1 MLIPEKPDNEPQR
14 IADLHS
20 LHILD
25 TVAEERFDRVT
36 RLARRLFDVPIA
48 LVSLVDEDRQWFKSC
63 FGLDVSE
70 TDRDISFCGHAILG
84 ADTLIVEDASQDARF
99 ADNPLVT
106 GAPHIRFYAGV
117 PLFYEDKSCLG
128 TLCIIDTKPRTLNEE
143 ERLDLIDLAKMAE
156 RELAATHSASIDDL
170 TQISN
175 RRGFMTLA
183 KKSMAYCE
191 VGDYPYSIAYLDLN
205 GFKPI
210 NDQFGHQEGD
220 LALKAFADTMKK
232 SFRESDVFARIGGDE
247 FVVFMSGAS
256 RSVAQIAIKRFA
268 EAIEQYNQKAN
279 RGYDLSFCAGIV
291 AVVPNSNIS
300 LEDLLSQADTAM
312 YDEKSKRKKRTHNP
326 PS

>member
-1 MLIPEKPDNEPQR
+1 MQTPEKPDNEPQR

-25 TVAEERFDRVT
+25 TAAEERFDRVT
-36 RLARRLFDVPIA
+36 RIARRLFDVPIA

-63 FGLDVSE
+63 FGLNASE
-70 TDRDISFCGHAILG
+70 TPRDISFCGHAILG
-84 ADTLIVEDASQDARF
+84 TDALIVEDASLDARF

-106 GAPHIRFYAGV
+106 GEPHIRFYAGV
-117 PLFYEDKSCLG
+117 PLTFEHSSCLG
-128 TLCIIDTKPRTLNEE
+128 TLCIIDSKPRTLNED

-156 RELAATHSASIDDL
+156 RELAATHSAAIDDL

-210 NDQFGHQEGD
+210 NDRFGHQEGD
-220 LALKAFADTMKK
+220 HALKAFADTMKK
-232 SFRESDVFARIGGDE
+232 SFRESDVFARLGGDE

-256 RSVAQIAIKRFA
+256 RSVAQIAIQRFT
-268 EAIEQYNQKAN
+268 EALQRYNQSAN

-291 AVVPNSNIS
+291 SVEPDANIS
-300 LEDLLSQADTAM
+300 LDELLSQADKAM
-312 YDEKSKRKKRTHNP
+312 YQQKGNKTPRS
-326 PS
+326 

>member
-1 MLIPEKPDNEPQR
+1 MQTPEKPDNEPQR

-25 TVAEERFDRVT
+25 TAAEERFDRVT
-36 RLARRLFDVPIA
+36 RIARRLFDVPIA

-63 FGLDVSE
+63 FGLNASE
-70 TDRDISFCGHAILG
+70 TPRDISFCGHAILG
-84 ADTLIVEDASQDARF
+84 TDTLIVGDASLDARF

-106 GAPHIRFYAGV
+106 GEPHIRFYAGV
-117 PLFYEDKSCLG
+117 PLMFEHSSCLG
-128 TLCIIDTKPRTLNEE
+128 TLCIIDSKPRTLNED

-156 RELAATHSASIDDL
+156 RELAATHSAAIDDL

-210 NDQFGHQEGD
+210 NDRFGHQEGD
-220 LALKAFADTMKK
+220 RALKAFADTMKK
-232 SFRESDVFARIGGDE
+232 SFRESDVFARLGGDE

-256 RSVAQIAIKRFA
+256 RSVAQIAIQRFT
-268 EAIEQYNQKAN
+268 EALQRYNQSAN

-291 AVVPNSNIS
+291 SVEPDANIS
-300 LEDLLSQADTAM
+300 LDELLSQADKAM
-312 YDEKSKRKKRTHNP
+312 YQQKGNKTPRS
-326 PS
+326 

>member
-1 MLIPEKPDNEPQR
+1 MQTPKKPDNEPQR

-20 LHILD
+20 LNILD
-25 TVAEERFDRVT
+25 TAAEERFDRVT
-36 RLARRLFDVPIA
+36 RIARRLFDVPIA

-63 FGLDVSE
+63 FGLNASE
-70 TDRDISFCGHAILG
+70 TPRDISFCGHAILG

-99 ADNPLVT
+99 ADNPLVA
-106 GAPHIRFYAGV
+106 GEPHIRFYAGV
-117 PLFYEDKSCLG
+117 PLMFEHSSCLG
-128 TLCIIDTKPRTLNEE
+128 TLCIIDTKPRTLNED

-232 SFRESDVFARIGGDE
+232 SFRESDVFARLGGDE

-256 RSVAQIAIKRFA
+256 RAVAQIAIQRFT
-268 EAIEQYNQKAN
+268 EALQRYNQSAN

-291 AVVPNSNIS
+291 SVEPDANIS
-300 LEDLLSQADTAM
+300 LDELLSQADKAM
-312 YDEKSKRKKRTHNP
+312 YQQKGNKTPRS
-326 PS
+326 

>member
-1 MLIPEKPDNEPQR
+1 MQTPEKPDNEPQR

-25 TVAEERFDRVT
+25 TAAEERFDRIT
-36 RLARRLFDVPIA
+36 RIARRLFDVPIA

-63 FGLDVSE
+63 IGLNASE
-70 TDRDISFCGHAILG
+70 TPRDISFCGHAILG
-84 ADTLIVEDASQDARF
+84 TDTLIVEDASQDARF

-106 GAPHIRFYAGV
+106 GEPHIRFYAGV
-117 PLFYEDKSCLG
+117 PLMFEHSSFLG
-128 TLCIIDTKPRTLNEE
+128 TLCIIDSKPRTLNED

-156 RELAATHSASIDDL
+156 RELAATHSAAIDDL

-191 VGDYPYSIAYLDLN
+191 VGGYPYSIAYLDLN

-232 SFRESDVFARIGGDE
+232 SFRESDVFARLGGDE

-256 RSVAQIAIKRFA
+256 RSVAQVAIKRFS
-268 EAIEQYNQKAN
+268 EAIEQYNHAAN

-291 AVVPNSNIS
+291 AVDPNSNIS
-300 LEDLLSQADTAM
+300 LDDLLCQADSAM
-312 YDEKSKRKKRTHNP
+312 YDEKSKIKK
-326 PS
+326 SS

>member
-1 MLIPEKPDNEPQR
+1 MQTPEKPDNEPQR

-25 TVAEERFDRVT
+25 TAAEERFDRVT
-36 RLARRLFDVPIA
+36 RIARRLFDVPIA

-63 FGLDVSE
+63 FGLNASE
-70 TDRDISFCGHAILG
+70 TPRDISFCGHAILG
-84 ADTLIVEDASQDARF
+84 TDALIVEDASLDARF

-106 GAPHIRFYAGV
+106 GEPHIRFYAGV
-117 PLFYEDKSCLG
+117 PLTFEHSSCLG
-128 TLCIIDTKPRTLNEE
+128 TLCIIDSKPRTLNED

-156 RELAATHSASIDDL
+156 RELAATHSAAIDDL

-210 NDQFGHQEGD
+210 NDRFGHQEGD

-232 SFRESDVFARIGGDE
+232 SFRESDVFARLGGDE

-256 RSVAQIAIKRFA
+256 RSVAQIAIQRFT
-268 EAIEQYNQKAN
+268 EALQRYNQSAN

-291 AVVPNSNIS
+291 SVEPDANIS
-300 LEDLLSQADTAM
+300 LDELLSQADKAM
-312 YDEKSKRKKRTHNP
+312 YQQKGNKTPRS
-326 PS
+326 

>member
-1 MLIPEKPDNEPQR
+1 MQTPKKPDNEPQR

-20 LHILD
+20 LNILD
-25 TVAEERFDRVT
+25 TAAEERFDRVT
-36 RLARRLFDVPIA
+36 RIARRLFDVPIA

-63 FGLDVSE
+63 FGLNASE
-70 TDRDISFCGHAILG
+70 TPRDISFCGHAILG

-106 GAPHIRFYAGV
+106 SEPHIRFYAGV
-117 PLFYEDKSCLG
+117 PLMFEHSSCLG
-128 TLCIIDTKPRTLNEE
+128 TLCIIDTKPRTLNED

-220 LALKAFADTMKK
+220 FALKAFADTMKK
-232 SFRESDVFARIGGDE
+232 SFRESDVFARLGGDE

-256 RSVAQIAIKRFA
+256 RSVAQIAIQRFT
-268 EAIEQYNQKAN
+268 EALQRYNHSAN

-291 AVVPNSNIS
+291 SVEPDANIS
-300 LEDLLSQADTAM
+300 LDELLSQADKAM
-312 YDEKSKRKKRTHNP
+312 YQQKGNKTPRS
-326 PS
+326 

>member
-1 MLIPEKPDNEPQR
+1 MQTPEKPDNEPQR

-25 TVAEERFDRVT
+25 TAAEERFDRIT
-36 RLARRLFDVPIA
+36 RIARRLFDVPIA

-63 FGLDVSE
+63 IGLNASE
-70 TDRDISFCGHAILG
+70 TPRDISFCGHAILG
-84 ADTLIVEDASQDARF
+84 TDTLIVEDASLDARF

-106 GAPHIRFYAGV
+106 GEPHIRFYAGV
-117 PLFYEDKSCLG
+117 PLMFEHSSCLG
-128 TLCIIDTKPRTLNEE
+128 TLCIIDSKPRTLNED

-156 RELAATHSASIDDL
+156 RELAATHSAAIDDL

-191 VGDYPYSIAYLDLN
+191 VGGYPYSIAYLDLN

-220 LALKAFADTMKK
+220 RALKAFADTMKK
-232 SFRESDVFARIGGDE
+232 SFRESDVFARLGGDE

-256 RSVAQIAIKRFA
+256 RSVAQVAIKRFS
-268 EAIEQYNQKAN
+268 EAIEQYNHAAN

-291 AVVPNSNIS
+291 AVDPNSNIS
-300 LEDLLSQADTAM
+300 LDDLLCQADSAM
-312 YDEKSKRKKRTHNP
+312 YDEKSKIKK
-326 PS
+326 SS

>member
-1 MLIPEKPDNEPQR
+1 MQTPEKPDNEPQR

-25 TVAEERFDRVT
+25 TAAEERFDRVT
-36 RLARRLFDVPIA
+36 RIARRLFDVPIA

-63 FGLDVSE
+63 FGLNASE
-70 TDRDISFCGHAILG
+70 TPRDISFCGHAILG
-84 ADTLIVEDASQDARF
+84 TDTLIVEDASQDARF

-106 GAPHIRFYAGV
+106 GEPHIRFYAGV
-117 PLFYEDKSCLG
+117 PLMFEHSSCLG
-128 TLCIIDTKPRTLNEE
+128 TLCIIDSKPRTLNED

-156 RELAATHSASIDDL
+156 RELAATHSAAIDDL

-191 VGDYPYSIAYLDLN
+191 VGVYPYSIAYLDLN

-210 NDQFGHQEGD
+210 NDRFGHQEGD
-220 LALKAFADTMKK
+220 RALKAFADTMKK
-232 SFRESDVFARIGGDE
+232 SFRESDVFARLGGDE

-256 RSVAQIAIKRFA
+256 RSVAQIAIQRFT
-268 EAIEQYNQKAN
+268 EALQRYNQSAN

-291 AVVPNSNIS
+291 SVEPDANIS
-300 LEDLLSQADTAM
+300 LDELLSQADKAM
-312 YDEKSKRKKRTHNP
+312 YQQKGNKTPRS
-326 PS
+326 

>member
-1 MLIPEKPDNEPQR
+1 MQTPEKPDNEPQR

-25 TVAEERFDRVT
+25 TAAEERFDRVT
-36 RLARRLFDVPIA
+36 RIARRLFDVPIA

-63 FGLDVSE
+63 FGLNASE
-70 TDRDISFCGHAILG
+70 TPRDISFCGHAILG
-84 ADTLIVEDASQDARF
+84 TDTLIVEDASLDARF

-106 GAPHIRFYAGV
+106 GEPHIRFYAGV
-117 PLFYEDKSCLG
+117 PLMFEHSSCLG
-128 TLCIIDTKPRTLNEE
+128 TLCIIDSKPRTLNED

-156 RELAATHSASIDDL
+156 RELAATHSAAIDDL

-220 LALKAFADTMKK
+220 RALKAFADTMKK
-232 SFRESDVFARIGGDE
+232 SFRESDVFARLGGDE

-256 RSVAQIAIKRFA
+256 RSVAQIAIQRFT
-268 EAIEQYNQKAN
+268 EALQRYNQSAN

-291 AVVPNSNIS
+291 SVEPDANIS
-300 LEDLLSQADTAM
+300 LDELLSQADKAM
-312 YDEKSKRKKRTHNP
+312 YQQKGNKTPRS
-326 PS
+326 

>member
-1 MLIPEKPDNEPQR
+1 MQTPKKPDNEPQR

-20 LHILD
+20 LNILD
-25 TVAEERFDRVT
+25 TAAEERFDRVT
-36 RLARRLFDVPIA
+36 RIARRLFDVPIA

-63 FGLDVSE
+63 FGLNASE
-70 TDRDISFCGHAILG
+70 TPRDISFCGHAILG

-106 GAPHIRFYAGV
+106 SEPHIRFYAGV
-117 PLFYEDKSCLG
+117 PLMFEHSSCLG
-128 TLCIIDTKPRTLNEE
+128 TLCIIDTKPRTLNED

-232 SFRESDVFARIGGDE
+232 SFRESDVFARLGGDE

-256 RSVAQIAIKRFA
+256 RSVAQIAIQRFT
-268 EAIEQYNQKAN
+268 EALQRYNQSAN

-291 AVVPNSNIS
+291 SVEPDANIS
-300 LEDLLSQADTAM
+300 LDELLSQADKAM
-312 YDEKSKRKKRTHNP
+312 YQQKGNKTPRS
-326 PS
+326 

>member
-1 MLIPEKPDNEPQR
+1 MQTPEKPDNEPQR

-20 LHILD
+20 LNILD
-25 TVAEERFDRVT
+25 TAAEERFDRVT
-36 RLARRLFDVPIA
+36 RIARRLFDVPIA

-63 FGLDVSE
+63 FGLNASE
-70 TDRDISFCGHAILG
+70 TPRDISFCGHAILG

-106 GAPHIRFYAGV
+106 GEPHIRFYAGV
-117 PLFYEDKSCLG
+117 PLMFEHSSCLG
-128 TLCIIDTKPRTLNEE
+128 TLCIIDIKPRTLNED

-210 NDQFGHQEGD
+210 NDRFGHQEGD

-232 SFRESDVFARIGGDE
+232 SFRESDVFARLGGDE

-256 RSVAQIAIKRFA
+256 RSVAQIAIQRFT
-268 EAIEQYNQKAN
+268 EALQRYNQSAN

-291 AVVPNSNIS
+291 SVEPNANIS
-300 LEDLLSQADTAM
+300 LDELLSQADKAM
-312 YDEKSKRKKRTHNP
+312 YQQKGNKTPRS
-326 PS
+326 

>member
-1 MLIPEKPDNEPQR
+1 MQTPEKPDNEPQR

-25 TVAEERFDRVT
+25 TAAEERFDRVT
-36 RLARRLFDVPIA
+36 RIARRLFDVPIA

-63 FGLDVSE
+63 FGLNASE
-70 TDRDISFCGHAILG
+70 TPRDISFCGHAILG
-84 ADTLIVEDASQDARF
+84 TDTLIVEDASQDARF

-106 GAPHIRFYAGV
+106 GEPHIRFYAGV
-117 PLFYEDKSCLG
+117 PLMFEHSSCLG
-128 TLCIIDTKPRTLNEE
+128 TLCIIDSKPRTLNED

-156 RELAATHSASIDDL
+156 RELAATHSAAIDDL

-210 NDQFGHQEGD
+210 NDRFGHQEGD
-220 LALKAFADTMKK
+220 RALKAFADTMKK
-232 SFRESDVFARIGGDE
+232 SFRESDVFARLGGDE

-256 RSVAQIAIKRFA
+256 RSVAQIAIQRFT
-268 EAIEQYNQKAN
+268 EALQRYNQSAN

-291 AVVPNSNIS
+291 SVEPDANIS
-300 LEDLLSQADTAM
+300 LDELLSQADKAM
-312 YDEKSKRKKRTHNP
+312 YQQKGNKTPRS
-326 PS
+326 

>member
-1 MLIPEKPDNEPQR
+1 MQTPKKPDNEPQR

-25 TVAEERFDRVT
+25 TAAEERFDRIT
-36 RLARRLFDVPIA
+36 RIARRLFDVPIA

-63 FGLDVSE
+63 IGLNASE
-70 TDRDISFCGHAILG
+70 TPRDISFCGHAILG
-84 ADTLIVEDASQDARF
+84 TDTLIVEDASQDARF

-106 GAPHIRFYAGV
+106 GEPHIRFYAGV
-117 PLFYEDKSCLG
+117 PLMFEHSSCLG
-128 TLCIIDTKPRTLNEE
+128 TLCIIDSKPRTLNED

-156 RELAATHSASIDDL
+156 RELAATHSAAIDDL

-191 VGDYPYSIAYLDLN
+191 VGGYPYSIAYLDLN

-232 SFRESDVFARIGGDE
+232 SFRESDVFARLGGDE

-256 RSVAQIAIKRFA
+256 RSVAQVAIKRFS
-268 EAIEQYNQKAN
+268 EAIEQYNHAAN

-291 AVVPNSNIS
+291 AVDPNSNIS
-300 LEDLLSQADTAM
+300 LDDLLCQADSAM
-312 YDEKSKRKKRTHNP
+312 YDEKSKIKK
-326 PS
+326 SS

>member
-1 MLIPEKPDNEPQR
+1 MQTPEKPDNEPQR

-25 TVAEERFDRVT
+25 TAAEERFDRVT
-36 RLARRLFDVPIA
+36 RIARRLFDVPIA

-63 FGLDVSE
+63 FGLNVSE
-70 TDRDISFCGHAILG
+70 TPRDISFCGHAILG
-84 ADTLIVEDASQDARF
+84 TDALIVEDASLDARF

-106 GAPHIRFYAGV
+106 GEPHIRFYAGV
-117 PLFYEDKSCLG
+117 PLTFEHSSCLG
-128 TLCIIDTKPRTLNEE
+128 TLCIIDSKPRTLNED

-156 RELAATHSASIDDL
+156 RELAATHSAAIDDL

-210 NDQFGHQEGD
+210 NDRFGHQEGD
-220 LALKAFADTMKK
+220 RALKAFADTMKK
-232 SFRESDVFARIGGDE
+232 SFRESDVFARLGGDE

-256 RSVAQIAIKRFA
+256 RSVAQIAIQRFT
-268 EAIEQYNQKAN
+268 EALQRYNQSAN

-291 AVVPNSNIS
+291 SVEPDANIS
-300 LEDLLSQADTAM
+300 LDELLSQADKAM
-312 YDEKSKRKKRTHNP
+312 YQQKGNKTPRS
-326 PS
+326 

>member
-1 MLIPEKPDNEPQR
+1 MQTPEKPDNEPQR

-20 LHILD
+20 LNILD
-25 TVAEERFDRVT
+25 TAAEERFDRIT
-36 RLARRLFDVPIA
+36 RIARRLFDVPIA

-70 TDRDISFCGHAILG
+70 TPRDISFCGHAILG

-106 GAPHIRFYAGV
+106 GEPHIRFYAGV
-117 PLFYEDKSCLG
+117 PLMFEHSSCLG

-156 RELAATHSASIDDL
+156 RELAATYSASIDDL

-232 SFRESDVFARIGGDE
+232 SFRESDVFARLGGDE

-256 RSVAQIAIKRFA
+256 RSVAQIAIQRFT
-268 EAIEQYNQKAN
+268 EALQRYNQSAN

-291 AVVPNSNIS
+291 SVEPDANIS
-300 LEDLLSQADTAM
+300 LDELLSQADKAM
-312 YDEKSKRKKRTHNP
+312 YQQKGNKTPRS
-326 PS
+326 

>member
-1 MLIPEKPDNEPQR
+1 MQTPEKPDNEPQR

-25 TVAEERFDRVT
+25 TAAEERFDRVT
-36 RLARRLFDVPIA
+36 RIARRLFDVPIA

-63 FGLDVSE
+63 FGLNASE
-70 TDRDISFCGHAILG
+70 TPRDISFCGHAILG
-84 ADTLIVEDASQDARF
+84 TDALIVEDASLDARF

-106 GAPHIRFYAGV
+106 GEPHIRFYAGV
-117 PLFYEDKSCLG
+117 PLTFEHSSCLG
-128 TLCIIDTKPRTLNEE
+128 TLCIIDSKPRTLNED

-156 RELAATHSASIDDL
+156 RELAAIDDL

-210 NDQFGHQEGD
+210 NDRFGHQEGD

-232 SFRESDVFARIGGDE
+232 SFRESDVFARLGGDE

-256 RSVAQIAIKRFA
+256 RSVAQIAIQRFT
-268 EAIEQYNQKAN
+268 EALQRYNQSAN

-291 AVVPNSNIS
+291 SVEPDANIS
-300 LEDLLSQADTAM
+300 LDELLSQADKAM
-312 YDEKSKRKKRTHNP
+312 YQQKGNKTPRS
-326 PS
+326 

>member
-1 MLIPEKPDNEPQR
+1 MQTPKKPDNEPQR

-20 LHILD
+20 LNILD
-25 TVAEERFDRVT
+25 TAAEERFDRVT
-36 RLARRLFDVPIA
+36 RIARRLFDVPIA

-63 FGLDVSE
+63 FGLNASE
-70 TDRDISFCGHAILG
+70 TPRDISFCGHAILG

-106 GAPHIRFYAGV
+106 YEPHIRFYAGV
-117 PLFYEDKSCLG
+117 PLMFEHSSCLG
-128 TLCIIDTKPRTLNEE
+128 TLCIIDTKPRTLNED

-210 NDQFGHQEGD
+210 NDRFGHQEGD

-232 SFRESDVFARIGGDE
+232 SFRESDVFARLGGDE

-291 AVVPNSNIS
+291 SVEPNANIS
-300 LEDLLSQADTAM
+300 LDELLSQADKAM
-312 YDEKSKRKKRTHNP
+312 YQQKGNKTPRS
-326 PS
+326 

>member
-1 MLIPEKPDNEPQR
+1 MQTPEKPDNEPQR

-25 TVAEERFDRVT
+25 TAAEERFDRVT
-36 RLARRLFDVPIA
+36 RIARRLFDVPIA

-63 FGLDVSE
+63 FGLNASE
-70 TDRDISFCGHAILG
+70 TPRDISFCGHAILG
-84 ADTLIVEDASQDARF
+84 TDTLIVEDASQDERF

-106 GAPHIRFYAGV
+106 GTPHIRFYAGV

-128 TLCIIDTKPRTLNEE
+128 TLCIIDSKPRTLNAE

-156 RELAATHSASIDDL
+156 RELAATHSAAIDDL

-191 VGDYPYSIAYLDLN
+191 VGGYPYSIAYLDLN

-210 NDQFGHQEGD
+210 NDRFGHQEGD

-232 SFRESDVFARIGGDE
+232 SFRESDVFARLGGDE

-256 RSVAQIAIKRFA
+256 RSVAQIAIQRFT
-268 EAIEQYNQKAN
+268 EALQRYNQSAN

-291 AVVPNSNIS
+291 SVEPDANIS
-300 LEDLLSQADTAM
+300 LDELLSQADKAM
-312 YDEKSKRKKRTHNP
+312 YQQKGNKTPRS
-326 PS
+326 

>member
-1 MLIPEKPDNEPQR
+1 MQTPKKPDNEPQR

-20 LHILD
+20 LNILD
-25 TVAEERFDRVT
+25 TAAEERFDRVT
-36 RLARRLFDVPIA
+36 RIARRLFDVPIA

-63 FGLDVSE
+63 FGLDASE
-70 TDRDISFCGHAILG
+70 TPRDISFCGHAILG

-99 ADNPLVT
+99 ADNPLVI
-106 GAPHIRFYAGV
+106 GEPHIRFYAGV
-117 PLFYEDKSCLG
+117 PLMFEHSSCLG
-128 TLCIIDTKPRTLNEE
+128 TLCIIDTKPRTLNED

-210 NDQFGHQEGD
+210 NDRFGHQEGD

-232 SFRESDVFARIGGDE
+232 SFRESDVFARLGGDE

-256 RSVAQIAIKRFA
+256 RSVAQIAIQRFT
-268 EAIEQYNQKAN
+268 EALQRYNQSAN

-291 AVVPNSNIS
+291 SVEPDANIS
-300 LEDLLSQADTAM
+300 LDELLSQADKAM
-312 YDEKSKRKKRTHNP
+312 YQQKGNKTPRS
-326 PS
+326 

>member
-1 MLIPEKPDNEPQR
+1 MQTPKKPDNEPQR

-20 LHILD
+20 LNILD
-25 TVAEERFDRVT
+25 TAAEERFDRVT
-36 RLARRLFDVPIA
+36 RIARRLFDVPIA

-63 FGLDVSE
+63 FGLNASE
-70 TDRDISFCGHAILG
+70 TPRDISFCGHAILG

-106 GAPHIRFYAGV
+106 GEPHIRFYAGV
-117 PLFYEDKSCLG
+117 PLMFEHSSCLG
-128 TLCIIDTKPRTLNEE
+128 TLCIIDTKPRTLNED

-220 LALKAFADTMKK
+220 RALKAFADTMKK
-232 SFRESDVFARIGGDE
+232 SFRESDVFARLGGDE

-256 RSVAQIAIKRFA
+256 RSVAQIAIQRFT
-268 EAIEQYNQKAN
+268 EALQRYNQSAN

-291 AVVPNSNIS
+291 SVEPDANIS
-300 LEDLLSQADTAM
+300 LDELLSQADKAM
-312 YDEKSKRKKRTHNP
+312 YQQKGNKTPRS
-326 PS
+326 

>member
-1 MLIPEKPDNEPQR
+1 MQTPEKPDNEPQR

-25 TVAEERFDRVT
+25 TAAEERFDRIT
-36 RLARRLFDVPIA
+36 RIARRLFDVPIA

-63 FGLDVSE
+63 IGLNASE
-70 TDRDISFCGHAILG
+70 TPRDISFCGHAILG
-84 ADTLIVEDASQDARF
+84 TDTLIVEDASQDARF

-106 GAPHIRFYAGV
+106 GEPRIRFYAGV
-117 PLFYEDKSCLG
+117 PLMFEHSSCLG
-128 TLCIIDTKPRTLNEE
+128 TLCIIDSKPRTLNED

-156 RELAATHSASIDDL
+156 RELAATHSAAIDDL

-191 VGDYPYSIAYLDLN
+191 VGGYPYSIAYLDLN

-210 NDQFGHQEGD
+210 NDRFGHQEGD

-232 SFRESDVFARIGGDE
+232 SFRESDVFARLGGDE

-256 RSVAQIAIKRFA
+256 RSVAQIAIQRFT
-268 EAIEQYNQKAN
+268 EALQRYNQSAN

-291 AVVPNSNIS
+291 SVEPDANIS
-300 LEDLLSQADTAM
+300 LDELLSQADKAM
-312 YDEKSKRKKRTHNP
+312 YQQKGNKTPRS
-326 PS
+326 

>member
-1 MLIPEKPDNEPQR
+1 MQTPEKPDNEPQR

-25 TVAEERFDRVT
+25 TAAEERFDRIT
-36 RLARRLFDVPIA
+36 RIARRLFDVPIA

-63 FGLDVSE
+63 IGLNASE
-70 TDRDISFCGHAILG
+70 TPRDISFCGHAILG
-84 ADTLIVEDASQDARF
+84 TDTLIVEDASQDARF

-106 GAPHIRFYAGV
+106 GEPHIRFYAGV
-117 PLFYEDKSCLG
+117 PLMFEHSSCLG
-128 TLCIIDTKPRTLNEE
+128 TLCIIDSKPRTLNED

-156 RELAATHSASIDDL
+156 RELAATHSAAIDDL

-191 VGDYPYSIAYLDLN
+191 VGGYPYSIAYLDLN

-220 LALKAFADTMKK
+220 RALKAFADTMKK
-232 SFRESDVFARIGGDE
+232 SFRESDVFARLGGDE

-256 RSVAQIAIKRFA
+256 RSVAQVAIKRFS
-268 EAIEQYNQKAN
+268 EAIEQYNHAAN

-291 AVVPNSNIS
+291 AVDPNSNIS
-300 LEDLLSQADTAM
+300 LDDLLCQADSAM
-312 YDEKSKRKKRTHNP
+312 YDEKSKIKK
-326 PS
+326 SS

>member
-1 MLIPEKPDNEPQR
+1 MQTPKKPDNEPQR

-25 TVAEERFDRVT
+25 TAAEERFDRIT
-36 RLARRLFDVPIA
+36 RIARRLFDVPIA

-63 FGLDVSE
+63 IGLNASE
-70 TDRDISFCGHAILG
+70 TPRDISFCGHAILG
-84 ADTLIVEDASQDARF
+84 TDTLIVEDASQDARF

-106 GAPHIRFYAGV
+106 GEPHIRFYAGV
-117 PLFYEDKSCLG
+117 PLMFEHSSCLG
-128 TLCIIDTKPRTLNEE
+128 TLCIIDSKPRTLNED

-156 RELAATHSASIDDL
+156 RELAATHSAAIDDL

-191 VGDYPYSIAYLDLN
+191 VGGYPYSIAYLDLN

-232 SFRESDVFARIGGDE
+232 SFRESDVFARLGGDE

-256 RSVAQIAIKRFA
+256 RSVAQVAIKRFS
-268 EAIEQYNQKAN
+268 EAIEQYNHAAN
-279 RGYDLSFCAGIV
+279 LGYDLSFCAGIV
-291 AVVPNSNIS
+291 AVDPNSNIS
-300 LEDLLSQADTAM
+300 LDDLLCQADSAM
-312 YDEKSKRKKRTHNP
+312 YDEKSKIKK
-326 PS
+326 SS

>member
-1 MLIPEKPDNEPQR
+1 MQTPKKPDNEPQR

-20 LHILD
+20 LNILD
-25 TVAEERFDRVT
+25 TAAEERFDRVT
-36 RLARRLFDVPIA
+36 RIARRLFDVPIA

-63 FGLDVSE
+63 FGLNASE
-70 TDRDISFCGHAILG
+70 TPRDISFCGHAILG

-106 GAPHIRFYAGV
+106 GEPHIRFYAGV
-117 PLFYEDKSCLG
+117 PLMFEHSSCLG

-156 RELAATHSASIDDL
+156 RELAATYSASIDDL

-232 SFRESDVFARIGGDE
+232 SFRESDVFARLGGDE

-256 RSVAQIAIKRFA
+256 RSVAQIAIQRFT
-268 EAIEQYNQKAN
+268 EALQRYNQSAN

-291 AVVPNSNIS
+291 SVEPDANIS
-300 LEDLLSQADTAM
+300 LDELLSQADKAM
-312 YDEKSKRKKRTHNP
+312 YQQKGNKTPRS
-326 PS
+326 

>member
-1 MLIPEKPDNEPQR
+1 MQTPKKPDNEPQR

-20 LHILD
+20 LNILD
-25 TVAEERFDRVT
+25 TAAEERFDRVT
-36 RLARRLFDVPIA
+36 RIARRLFDVPIA

-70 TDRDISFCGHAILG
+70 TPRDISFCGHAILG

-106 GAPHIRFYAGV
+106 GEPRIRFYAGV
-117 PLFYEDKSCLG
+117 PLMFEHSSCLG
-128 TLCIIDTKPRTLNEE
+128 TLCIIDTKPRTLNED

-232 SFRESDVFARIGGDE
+232 SFRESDVFARLGGDE

-256 RSVAQIAIKRFA
+256 RSVAQIAIQRFT
-268 EAIEQYNQKAN
+268 EALQRYNQSAN

-291 AVVPNSNIS
+291 SVEPDANIS
-300 LEDLLSQADTAM
+300 LDELLSQADKAM
-312 YDEKSKRKKRTHNP
+312 YQQKGNKTPRS
-326 PS
+326 

>member
-1 MLIPEKPDNEPQR
+1 MQTPKKPDNEPQR

-25 TVAEERFDRVT
+25 TAAEERFDRVT

-63 FGLDVSE
+63 FGLDASE
-70 TDRDISFCGHAILG
+70 TPRDISFCGHAILG
-84 ADTLIVEDASQDARF
+84 NDIFVVEDACEDERF

-106 GAPHIRFYAGV
+106 GTPHIRFYAGI
-117 PLFYEDKSCLG
+117 PLMYEDRSCLG
-128 TLCIIDTKPRTLNEE
+128 TLCIIDTKPRILSTE
-143 ERLDLIDLAKMAE
+143 ERLDLADLAKMAE

-191 VGDYPYSIAYLDLN
+191 VGGYPYSIAYLDLN

-232 SFRESDVFARIGGDE
+232 SFRESDVFARLGGDE

-256 RSVAQIAIKRFA
+256 RSVAQVAIKRFS
-268 EAIEQYNQKAN
+268 EAIEQYNHAAN

-291 AVVPNSNIS
+291 AVDPNSNIS
-300 LEDLLSQADTAM
+300 LDDLLCQADSAM
-312 YDEKSKRKKRTHNP
+312 YDEKSKIKK
-326 PS
+326 SS

>member
-1 MLIPEKPDNEPQR
+1 
-14 IADLHS
+14 
-20 LHILD
+20 
-25 TVAEERFDRVT
+25 F
-36 RLARRLFDVPIA
+36 
-48 LVSLVDEDRQWFKSC
+48 
-63 FGLDVSE
+63 
-70 TDRDISFCGHAILG
+70 
-84 ADTLIVEDASQDARF
+84 ADT
-99 ADNPLVT
+99 PLVT
-106 GAPHIRFYAGV
+106 GEPHFRFYAGV
-117 PLFYEDKSCLG
+117 PLMFEHSPCLG
-128 TLCIIDTKPRTLNEE
+128 TLCIIDSKPRTLKED

-156 RELAATHSASIDDL
+156 RELAATHSAAIDDL

-232 SFRESDVFARIGGDE
+232 SFRESDVFARLGGDE

-256 RSVAQIAIKRFA
+256 RAVAQIAIQRFT
-268 EAIEQYNQKAN
+268 EALQRYNQSAN

-291 AVVPNSNIS
+291 SVEPDANIS
-300 LEDLLSQADTAM
+300 LDELLSQADKAM
-312 YDEKSKRKKRTHNP
+312 YQQKGNKTPGS
-326 PS
+326 

>member
-1 MLIPEKPDNEPQR
+1 MQTPEKPGNEPQR

-20 LHILD
+20 LNILD
-25 TVAEERFDRVT
+25 TAAEERFDRVT
-36 RLARRLFDVPIA
+36 RIARRLFDVPIA

-70 TDRDISFCGHAILG
+70 TPRDISFCGHAILG

-106 GAPHIRFYAGV
+106 GKPHIRFYAGV
-117 PLFYEDKSCLG
+117 PLMFEHSSCLG
-128 TLCIIDTKPRTLNEE
+128 TLCIIDTKPRTLNED

-220 LALKAFADTMKK
+220 RALKAFADTMKK

-256 RSVAQIAIKRFA
+256 RSVAQIAIQRFT
-268 EAIEQYNQKAN
+268 EALQRYNQSAN

-291 AVVPNSNIS
+291 SVEPDANIS
-300 LEDLLSQADTAM
+300 LDELLSQADKAM
-312 YDEKSKRKKRTHNP
+312 YQQKGNKTPRS
-326 PS
+326 

>member
-1 MLIPEKPDNEPQR
+1 MQTPEKPDNEPQR

-20 LHILD
+20 LNILD
-25 TVAEERFDRVT
+25 TAAEERFDRVT
-36 RLARRLFDVPIA
+36 RIARRLFDVPIA

-63 FGLDVSE
+63 FGLNASE
-70 TDRDISFCGHAILG
+70 TPRDISFCGHAILG

-99 ADNPLVT
+99 ADNPLVA
-106 GAPHIRFYAGV
+106 GEPHIRFYAGV
-117 PLFYEDKSCLG
+117 PLMFEHSSCLG
-128 TLCIIDTKPRTLNEE
+128 TLCIIDTKPRTLNED

-232 SFRESDVFARIGGDE
+232 SFRESDVFARLGGDE

-256 RSVAQIAIKRFA
+256 RAVAQIAIQRFT
-268 EAIEQYNQKAN
+268 EALQRYNQSAN

-291 AVVPNSNIS
+291 SVEPDANIS
-300 LEDLLSQADTAM
+300 LDELLSQADKAM
-312 YDEKSKRKKRTHNP
+312 YQQKGNKTPRS
-326 PS
+326 

>member
-1 MLIPEKPDNEPQR
+1 MQTPKKPDNEPQR

-20 LHILD
+20 LNILD
-25 TVAEERFDRVT
+25 TAAEERFDRVT
-36 RLARRLFDVPIA
+36 RIARRLFDVPIA

-63 FGLDVSE
+63 FGLDASE
-70 TDRDISFCGHAILG
+70 TPRDISFCGHAILG

-106 GAPHIRFYAGV
+106 GEPHIRFYAGV

-128 TLCIIDTKPRTLNEE
+128 TLCIIDSKPRTLNED

-232 SFRESDVFARIGGDE
+232 SFRESDVFARLGGDE

-256 RSVAQIAIKRFA
+256 RAVAQIAIQRFT
-268 EAIEQYNQKAN
+268 EALQRYNQSAN

-291 AVVPNSNIS
+291 SVEPDANIS
-300 LEDLLSQADTAM
+300 LDELLSQADKAM
-312 YDEKSKRKKRTHNP
+312 YQQKGNKTPRS
-326 PS
+326 

>member
-1 MLIPEKPDNEPQR
+1 MQTPKKPDNEPQR

-20 LHILD
+20 LNILD
-25 TVAEERFDRVT
+25 TAAEERFDRVT
-36 RLARRLFDVPIA
+36 RIARRLFDVPIA

-70 TDRDISFCGHAILG
+70 TPRDISFCGHAILG

-106 GAPHIRFYAGV
+106 SEPHIRFYAGV
-117 PLFYEDKSCLG
+117 PLMFEHSSCLG
-128 TLCIIDTKPRTLNEE
+128 TLCIIDTKPRTLNED

-232 SFRESDVFARIGGDE
+232 SFRESDVFARLGGDE

-256 RSVAQIAIKRFA
+256 RSVAQIAIQRFT
-268 EAIEQYNQKAN
+268 EALQRYNQSAN

-291 AVVPNSNIS
+291 SVEPDANIS
-300 LEDLLSQADTAM
+300 LDELLSQADKAM
-312 YDEKSKRKKRTHNP
+312 YQQKGNKTPRS
-326 PS
+326 

>member
-1 MLIPEKPDNEPQR
+1 MQTPEKPDNEPQR

-25 TVAEERFDRVT
+25 TAAEERFDRIT
-36 RLARRLFDVPIA
+36 RIARRLFDVPIA

-63 FGLDVSE
+63 IGLNASE
-70 TDRDISFCGHAILG
+70 TPRDISFCGHAILG
-84 ADTLIVEDASQDARF
+84 TDTLIVEDASQDARF

-106 GAPHIRFYAGV
+106 GEPRIRFYAGV
-117 PLFYEDKSCLG
+117 PLMFEHSSCLG
-128 TLCIIDTKPRTLNEE
+128 TLCIIDSKPRTLNED

-156 RELAATHSASIDDL
+156 RELAATHSAAIDDL

-191 VGDYPYSIAYLDLN
+191 VGGYPYSIAYLDLN

-210 NDQFGHQEGD
+210 NDRFGHQEGD
-220 LALKAFADTMKK
+220 RALKAFADTMKK
-232 SFRESDVFARIGGDE
+232 SFRESDVFARLGGDE

-256 RSVAQIAIKRFA
+256 RSVAQIAIQRFT
-268 EAIEQYNQKAN
+268 EALQRYNQSAN

-291 AVVPNSNIS
+291 SVEPDANIS
-300 LEDLLSQADTAM
+300 LDELLSQADKAM
-312 YDEKSKRKKRTHNP
+312 YQQKGNKTPRS
-326 PS
+326 

>member
-1 MLIPEKPDNEPQR
+1 MQTPEKPDNEPQR

-20 LHILD
+20 LNILD
-25 TVAEERFDRVT
+25 TAAEERFDRVT
-36 RLARRLFDVPIA
+36 RIARRLFDVPIA

-70 TDRDISFCGHAILG
+70 TPRDISFCGHAILG

-106 GAPHIRFYAGV
+106 GEPHIRFYAGV
-117 PLFYEDKSCLG
+117 PLMFEHSSSLG
-128 TLCIIDTKPRTLNEE
+128 TLCIIDTKPRTLNED

-156 RELAATHSASIDDL
+156 RELAATYSASIDDL

-220 LALKAFADTMKK
+220 RALKAFADTMKK
-232 SFRESDVFARIGGDE
+232 SFRESDIFARLGGDE

-256 RSVAQIAIKRFA
+256 RSVAQIAIQRFT
-268 EAIEQYNQKAN
+268 EALQRYNQSAN

-291 AVVPNSNIS
+291 SVEPDANIS
-300 LEDLLSQADTAM
+300 LDELLSQADKAM
-312 YDEKSKRKKRTHNP
+312 YQQKGNKTPRS
-326 PS
+326 

>member
-1 MLIPEKPDNEPQR
+1 MKTPEKPDNEQQR
-14 IADLHS
+14 IADLHA
-20 LHILD
+20 LHVLD
-25 TVAEERFDRVT
+25 TAAEERFDRIT

-63 FGLDVSE
+63 FGLDSCE
-70 TDRDISFCGHAILG
+70 TSREVSFCGHAILG
-84 ADTLIVEDASQDARF
+84 QGAFVVEDATQDPRF

-106 GAPHIRFYAGV
+106 DAPYIRFYAGV
-117 PLFYEDKSCLG
+117 PLMYEDRSCLG
-128 TLCIIDTKPRTLNEE
+128 TLCIIDTQPRTLSTE

-156 RELAATHSASIDDL
+156 RELAANHSASIDDL

-210 NDQFGHQEGD
+210 NDQFGHPEGD

-232 SFRESDVFARIGGDE
+232 SFRESDVFARLGGDE

-256 RSVAQIAIKRFA
+256 RSVAQVAIQRFA
-268 EAIEQYNQKAN
+268 DCLERYNQTAK
-279 RGYDLSFCAGIV
+279 RGYSLSFCAGIV
-291 AVVPNSNIS
+291 SVDPHNKLS
-300 LEDLLSQADTAM
+300 LEELLCQADRAM
-312 YDEKSKRKKRTHNP
+312 YQEKSQLKKN
-326 PS
+326 S

>member
-1 MLIPEKPDNEPQR
+1 MQTPEKPDNEPQR

-25 TVAEERFDRVT
+25 TAAEERFDRVT
-36 RLARRLFDVPIA
+36 RIARRLFDVPIA

-63 FGLDVSE
+63 FGLNASE
-70 TDRDISFCGHAILG
+70 TPRDISFCGHAILG
-84 ADTLIVEDASQDARF
+84 TDTLIVEDASLDARF

-106 GAPHIRFYAGV
+106 GEPHIRFYAGV
-117 PLFYEDKSCLG
+117 PLMFEHSSCLG
-128 TLCIIDTKPRTLNEE
+128 TLCIIDSTPRTLNED

-156 RELAATHSASIDDL
+156 RELAATHSAAIDDL

-210 NDQFGHQEGD
+210 NDRFGHQEGD
-220 LALKAFADTMKK
+220 HALKAFADTMKK
-232 SFRESDVFARIGGDE
+232 SFRESDVFARLGGDE

-256 RSVAQIAIKRFA
+256 RSVAQIAIQRFT
-268 EAIEQYNQKAN
+268 EALQRYNQSAN

-291 AVVPNSNIS
+291 SVEPDANIS
-300 LEDLLSQADTAM
+300 LDELLSQADKAM
-312 YDEKSKRKKRTHNP
+312 YQQKGNKTPRS
-326 PS
+326 